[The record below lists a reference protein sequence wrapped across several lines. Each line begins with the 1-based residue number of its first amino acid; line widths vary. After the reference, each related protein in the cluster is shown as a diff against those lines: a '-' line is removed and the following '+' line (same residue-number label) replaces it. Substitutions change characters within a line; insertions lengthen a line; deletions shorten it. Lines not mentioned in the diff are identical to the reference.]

1 MKKKPNPIPEI
12 VATSYLPDQ
21 IPEMRGATALFL
33 GRSNA
38 GKSTLLNTIFKKE
51 LARVSKSPGKTRSVN
66 FYRWGP
72 RLTLVDVPG
81 FGFAQR
87 SREERD
93 GWQRLMAGFFDR
105 LPEFALSFLLMDCKR
120 ELEVEEFGLIEALHE
135 RGVSC
140 HLLLTKCDHLNQAE
154 REGRRRGLEAQFAV
168 PGREIP
174 LTWSFVSAKTGEGI
188 DALRRRL
195 LDYAKEIP
203 ISAQNHDPQRSR
215 RGAGH

>member
-1 MKKKPNPIPEI
+1 MKKKTNPVAEI

-21 IPEMRGATALFL
+21 IPELRGATAVFL

-38 GKSTLLNTIFKKE
+38 GKSTLLNAIYKKD

-66 FYRWGP
+66 FFRWG
-72 RLTLVDVPG
+72 RDLTLVDVPG
-81 FGFAQR
+81 YGFAQR

-93 GWQRLMAGFFDR
+93 AWRRLMAEFFDS
-105 LPEFALSFLLMDCKR
+105 LPDSALSFLLMDCKR
-120 ELEVEEFGLIEALHE
+120 ELEVEEFGLIDALHE

-140 HLLLTKCDHLNQAE
+140 HLLLTKSDRLNQAQ
-154 REGRRRGLEAQFAV
+154 REERRRGLEGQFAV

-195 LDYAKEIP
+195 LEYAKEIP
-203 ISAQNHDPQRSR
+203 ISAPNHDPRRSQ